1 MKTDKTS
8 RTAQYMALFRALET
22 ERDANDKL
30 FSDHYAIHFLEAKLR
45 FAAECL
51 SIQLSENIFVIQ
63 FKRKSREHCP
73 QE

>member
-45 FAAECL
+45 FADP
-51 SIQLSENIFVIQ
+51 NV
-63 FKRKSREHCP
+63 
-73 QE
+73 